1 MKNQVKEVLTEV
13 VEECAQILAANKGRY
28 RKFPVEF
35 KQKVSKLRQMGVSA
49 KELSQRLG
57 LPVVT
62 IYSWFNNPPRKRPV
76 DSILPKRLRLKGSNS
91 DFPHSNQESHRE
103 ILGRMF
109 FRSGVYLEVPIAQI
123 DLRLL
128 NLLNGLGH

>member
-49 KELSQRLG
+49 KELSQLLG

-62 IYSWFNNPPRKRPV
+62 IYSWFNYPPRRPV
-76 DSILPKRLRLKGSNS
+76 DSILPKIAPQGSNF
-91 DFPHSNQESHRE
+91 DFYSNQESHER
-103 ILGRMF
+103 F
-109 FRSGVYLEVPIAQI
+109 LEGYFQVGCISCEPIAQI
-123 DLRLL
+123 QCDF
-128 NLLNGLGH
+128 

>member
-1 MKNQVKEVLTEV
+1 MKNQVREFLAEV
-13 VEECAQILAANKGRY
+13 VEECSQVLSANKGQY

-35 KQKVSKLRQMGVSA
+35 KQKVFKLRQMGVST
-49 KELSQRLG
+49 KELSQSLG

-62 IYSWFNNPPRKRPV
+62 IYSWLNTPPRKKFV

-91 DFPHSNQESHRE
+91 EFPHSNSESQRE
-103 ILGRMF
+103 ILGRMV
-109 FRSGVYLEVPIAQI
+109 FRSGIYIEVPIAQI